1 MSLISSILP
10 FRSLSIVGMAKNT
23 GKTVCLNYVLE
34 QLRKTDKVLAVTSI
48 GIDGEQKD
56 QVTQTEKPEV
66 TLYEGSFFV
75 TTEYFYRQRRLVS
88 EIYDILEETTSMG
101 RLVIAKVLQTGKA
114 IIAGPASSVRMKAL
128 INRMDELGVDMTIV
142 DGALSRRSPAAPS
155 ITDGLILST
164 GAAIAPDIP
173 TIVDKT
179 RFVYRMTQLP
189 EYETSHR
196 EELIRADSGIYAL
209 ENDTVFQLPIAS
221 PLLFAKSKDVLF
233 QHGST
238 LFISGI
244 LTDAILEY
252 LKTQPE
258 IKKTALI
265 VKDFTKIFVT
275 PFILNSYL
283 QKGGSLFVLQK
294 PNLTAIC
301 VNPTSP
307 MGARLNSH
315 DLQNALQ
322 KVVEVPV
329 YDIKMLES

>member
-1 MSLISSILP
+1 MSLISTILP

-34 QLRKTDKVLAVTSI
+34 QLRKTGKVLAVTSI

-75 TTEYFYRQRRLVS
+75 TSEHYYRQRRLLS
-88 EIYDILEETTSMG
+88 EIYDISEEMTSMG

-114 IIAGPASSVRMKAL
+114 IIAGPASAVRMKAL
-128 INRMDELGVDMTIV
+128 IDRMAALGADMTIV

-189 EYETSHR
+189 EYETPHR
-196 EELIRADSGIYAL
+196 EDLLLSESGIYTL
-209 ENDTVFQLPIAS
+209 HDGKVTRLPIAS
-221 PLLFAKSKDVLF
+221 PLLFSKNKEILF

-244 LTDAILEY
+244 LTDSILEY
-252 LKTQPE
+252 LRTQPE
-258 IKKTALI
+258 IKQTVLI

-275 PFILNSYL
+275 PFVLNSYL
-283 QKGGSLFVLQK
+283 QKGGSLYVLQK
-294 PNLTAIC
+294 PNLTAVC

-307 MGARLNSH
+307 MGARLDSK
-315 DLQNALQ
+315 ALQ
-322 KVVEVPV
+322 DALQQVIHVPV
-329 YDIKMLES
+329 YDVKMLES

>member
-1 MSLISSILP
+1 
-10 FRSLSIVGMAKNT
+10 MAKNT

-34 QLRKTDKVLAVTSI
+34 QLCQTDKVLAVTSI
-48 GIDGEQKD
+48 GIDGEKKD

-75 TTEYFYRQRRLVS
+75 TSEYHYRQRQLVS
-88 EIYDILEETTSMG
+88 EIYDVSEEMTSMG

-128 INRMDELGVDMTIV
+128 IDRMADMGVDMTIV

-179 RFVYRMTQLP
+179 KFVYRMTQLP
-189 EYETSHR
+189 AFKTIHH
-196 EELIRADSGIYAL
+196 EELLRADSGIYAL
-209 ENDTVFQLPIAS
+209 QDDEVFQLPIAS
-221 PLLFAKSKDVLF
+221 PLLFAKNKDILF
-233 QHGST
+233 SHGTT

-244 LTDAILEY
+244 ITDAILEY
-252 LKTQPE
+252 LKAQPE
-258 IKKTALI
+258 IKKTVLI

-275 PFILNSYL
+275 PFVLNSYL
-283 QKGGSLFVLQK
+283 QKGGSVFVLQK

-307 MGARLNSH
+307 MGARLDS
-315 DLQNALQ
+315 QALQ
-322 KVVEVPV
+322 SALQRVVEVPV
-329 YDIKMLES
+329 YDVRMLDS

>member
-1 MSLISSILP
+1 
-10 FRSLSIVGMAKNT
+10 VGMAKNT
-23 GKTVCLNYVLE
+23 GKTVCLNYVLD
-34 QLRKTDKVLAVTSI
+34 QLRKTDKVLAITSI
-48 GIDGEQKD
+48 GIDGEKKD

-75 TTEYFYRQRRLVS
+75 TTEYHYRQRRLVS
-88 EIYDILEETTSMG
+88 EIYDISEEMTSMG

-114 IIAGPASSVRMKAL
+114 IIAGPASSMRMKAL
-128 INRMDELGVDMTIV
+128 IDRMQTMGVDMTIV

-179 RFVYRMTQLP
+179 RFVYRMTQL
-189 EYETSHR
+189 EAFETTHR
-196 EELIRADSGIYAL
+196 EELLQSDSGIYAL
-209 ENDTVFQLPIAS
+209 HDDQVTRLPIAS
-221 PLLFAKSKDVLF
+221 PLLFAKSKEILF
-233 QHGST
+233 QHGTT

-244 LTDAILEY
+244 ITDAILDY
-252 LKTQPE
+252 LKSQPE
-258 IKKTALI
+258 IKETVLI

-275 PFILNSYL
+275 PFVLNSYL
-283 QKGGSLFVLQK
+283 QKGGTLQVLQK

-307 MGARLNSH
+307 MGAHLDSQA
-315 DLQNALQ
+315 LQSALQ
-322 KVVEVPV
+322 KVVKVPV
-329 YDIKMLES
+329 YDVRMLNC

>member
-1 MSLISSILP
+1 
-10 FRSLSIVGMAKNT
+10 MAKNT

-34 QLRKTDKVLAVTSI
+34 QLQKTGKVLAVTSI
-48 GIDGEQKD
+48 GIDGEKKD

-75 TTEYFYRQRRLVS
+75 TTEYHYRQRRLVS
-88 EIYDILEETTSMG
+88 EIYDISEEMTSMG

-128 INRMDELGVDMTIV
+128 IDHMTTLGVDMTVV

-164 GAAIAPDIP
+164 GAAIAPNIP

-179 RFVYRMTQLP
+179 RFIYKMTQLP
-189 EYETSHR
+189 EYKTIHR
-196 EELIRADSGIYAL
+196 DILLQADSGIYAL
-209 ENDTVFQLPIAS
+209 HEQEVSKLPIAS
-221 PLLFAKSKDVLF
+221 SLLFAKNKEVLF
-233 QHGST
+233 QHGTT

-244 LTDAILEY
+244 LTDAILEH
-252 LKTQPE
+252 LRTQSE
-258 IKKTALI
+258 IKDTVLI

-275 PFILNSYL
+275 PFVLNSYL
-283 QKGGSLFVLQK
+283 QKGGKLAVLQK

-307 MGARLNSH
+307 MGARLDSQALR
-315 DLQNALQ
+315 DALQ

>member
-1 MSLISSILP
+1 MNLIDSILP
-10 FRSLSIVGMAKNT
+10 FHSLSIVGMAKNT
-23 GKTVCLNYVLE
+23 GKTVCLNYVLD
-34 QLRKTDKVLAVTSI
+34 QLRKTDKVLAITSI
-48 GIDGEQKD
+48 GIDGEKKD

-75 TTEYFYRQRRLVS
+75 TTEYHYRQRRLVS
-88 EIYDILEETTSMG
+88 EIYDISEEMTSMG

-128 INRMDELGVDMTIV
+128 IDRMKTMGVDMTIV

-179 RFVYRMTQLP
+179 RFVYKMTQL
-189 EYETSHR
+189 EAFETAHR
-196 EELIRADSGIYAL
+196 EELLQSDSGIYAL
-209 ENDTVFQLPIAS
+209 HDEIVTRLPIAS
-221 PLLFAKSKDVLF
+221 PLLFAKSKEVLF
-233 QHGST
+233 KHGTT

-244 LTDAILEY
+244 VTDAILEY
-252 LKTQPE
+252 LKSQPE
-258 IKKTALI
+258 IKETVLI

-275 PFILNSYL
+275 PFVLNSYI
-283 QKGGSLFVLQK
+283 QKGGILKVLQK

-307 MGARLNSH
+307 MGAHLDS
-315 DLQNALQ
+315 QALQ
-322 KVVEVPV
+322 AALQDVVKVPV
-329 YDIKMLES
+329 YDVRMLER